1 MDRKSFLK
9 NSALGP
15 AGVALAFS
23 GRAGMANNNTTDISL
38 PDDIKITNLKGY
50 RFKKAHF
57 VKIETNRGVSGWGES
72 DGANRNFSA
81 TYLDKAFKDLI
92 VGNYFE
98 FEDGFL
104 KLPDTPGLGLVVN
117 EKKLKNSCRG
127 KSGFLSPE

>member
-9 NSALGP
+9 NSALGL
-15 AGVALAFS
+15 AGVALPFS

-57 VKIETNRGVSGWGES
+57 VKIETNQGVSGWGES

-92 VGNYFE
+92 VG
-98 FEDGFL
+98 
-104 KLPDTPGLGLVVN
+104 
-117 EKKLKNSCRG
+117 KNPIDS
-127 KSGFLSPE
+127 E